1 VRLKTQFVYFTAAL
15 ALVPAVFGAFLLG
28 TRIFVLDPR
37 EPVRAFTRMV
47 SEEWSAKGR
56 LEAADIGKFAR
67 RTGFPTRS
75 VALVAAQGEVLFSSI
90 PSIAQGEVVSIRN
103 LMGDRRQE
111 RTRPNFNIV
120 RLDHEKAES
129 PVLIYD
135 IEPIALRQNLRN
147 RSLLLVGSVE
157 LALLVVAGL
166 FSIYIV
172 RSLKKA
178 IDTLER
184 DARIVASGD
193 LDYVV
198 EGSGSA
204 ETRSLASSMNLM
216 RLNLKDLLARQ
227 SRMLMGVSHDLKTP
241 IALIQGYADALSD
254 GVAID
259 AQTQERYVGIIREKS
274 RQLEDLASELID
286 FLKLGQKDKGFSMT
300 MVDPC
305 LLGRS
310 VGRRFEDDSK
320 LIGRIFSWGFGEAL
334 DPEPPETAVSIPM
347 NRALVERALDN
358 LIGNAFRYSGQDGAV
373 TFRIMRDRAFL
384 RFEILDDGPGIP
396 PAELPY
402 VFDAFFRGSHARS
415 GEGHGL
421 GLTIVKATAELHG
434 WTARAENRGEGR
446 GGTMASLAIPLPPG

>member
-1 VRLKTQFVYFTAAL
+1 MRLKTQFVYFTAAL
-15 ALVPAVFGAFLLG
+15 ALVPAIFGVFLLG
-28 TRIFVLDPR
+28 TRNFVLDPR
-37 EPVRAFTRMV
+37 EPVREFTHMV
-47 SEEWSAKGR
+47 SQEWSLKGK
-56 LEAADIGKFAR
+56 LDAADIGKFAR

-103 LMGDRRQE
+103 LMGDRKSG

-120 RLDHEKAES
+120 RLDHENAES

-147 RSLLLVGSVE
+147 RSLMLVGSVE
-157 LALLVVAGL
+157 LALLVIAGA
-166 FSIYIV
+166 FSILIV
-172 RSLKKA
+172 RSLKRA

-254 GVAID
+254 GVAMD
-259 AQTQERYVGIIREKS
+259 VQTQERYIGIIREKS

-305 LLGRS
+305 LLGQS

-320 LIGRIFSWGFGEAL
+320 LIGRRFSWGFGSAL
-334 DPEPPETAVSIPM
+334 VPESPDNVAAIPM

-358 LIGNAFRYSGQDGAV
+358 LVGNAFRYSGQDGSV
-373 TFRIMRDRAFL
+373 IFRIMREKASL
-384 RFEILDDGPGIP
+384 RYEILDDGPGIP
-396 PAELPY
+396 SAELPY

-434 WTARAENRGEGR
+434 WTCRAENRSDGCS
-446 GGTMASLAIPLPPG
+446 GTIASLIIPLAQD